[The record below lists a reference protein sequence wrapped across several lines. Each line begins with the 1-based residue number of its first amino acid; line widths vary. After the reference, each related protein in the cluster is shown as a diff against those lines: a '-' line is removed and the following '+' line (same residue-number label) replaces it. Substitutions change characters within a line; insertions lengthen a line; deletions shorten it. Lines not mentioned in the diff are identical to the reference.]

1 MAPHSKSK
9 RMTLRKKY
17 KIQRKVREHK
27 RKMRKQ
33 QKKQS
38 RTKKHEKEL
47 RIPNAFPYKE
57 QILEE
62 YAKQEQT
69 LKRIRLAN
77 KLKATAVTQE
87 DNSQDREEQIT
98 TQSSLE
104 DTQVE
109 AQVKGNIRR
118 HVKDFKQLVNQ
129 CDIILQVIDARDPLG
144 TRSMKAE
151 QYIMSNFGG
160 SKRIVLVLNKV
171 DMIPNSIATQWI
183 EYLSTFHPT
192 VPFCAA
198 HEKIRKKYTPHTE
211 SLMRLLKGFLSDK
224 HHHHSSS
231 LVMVGVVG
239 YPNVGK
245 SSLIN
250 CLHRSQVVETGPNP
264 GVTKHNQEIVIDQ
277 HIRFMD
283 CPGIVFMS
291 HEEDHHLS
299 LVIRNF
305 VSTQNVEDPF
315 PFIDAI
321 IDKVGVEKLTTQYN
335 IPIFSTRDEF
345 LALIAKKRG
354 KLQKGGALD
363 LQAAAHSILIDWSRG
378 KIPYYTSPPKDSSA
392 QVSACVVETYDPP
405 ISTA

>member
-33 QKKQS
+33 QKKQNTNKT
-38 RTKKHEKEL
+38 RKREREL
-47 RIPNAFPYKE
+47 CIPNSFPYKE
-57 QILEE
+57 QIVEE
-62 YAKQEQT
+62 YAKQEET

-77 KLKATAVTQE
+77 KLKQTMACNEE
-87 DNSQDREEQIT
+87 DNN
-98 TQSSLE
+98 QSSEKQVGIQSTLE

-109 AQVKGNIRR
+109 AQIKGNVRR
-118 HVKDFKQLVNQ
+118 HLKDFKQLVNQ
-129 CDIILQVIDARDPLG
+129 CDVILQVIDARDPLG

-151 QYIMSNFGG
+151 KHIMSNFGG
-160 SKRIVLVLNKV
+160 SKRIILVLNKV
-171 DMIPNSIATQWI
+171 DMIPNPIATQWI

-192 VPFCAA
+192 IPFCAA
-198 HEKIRKKYTPHTE
+198 HEKIRRKYTPHTE
-211 SLMRLLKGFLSDK
+211 SLMRLLKGILSEK
-224 HHHHSSS
+224 HSSS
-231 LVMVGVVG
+231 SSLLVGVVG

-264 GVTKHNQEIVIDQ
+264 GVTKHNQEVVIDQ

-291 HEEDHHLS
+291 SEENSHLS

-305 VSTQNVEDPF
+305 VSNQKVEDPF
-315 PFIDAI
+315 PFIDSI
-321 IDKVGVEKLTTQYN
+321 IDKVGVEKLTLQYN
-335 IPIFSTRDEF
+335 IPVFSSREEF

-363 LQAAAHSILIDWSRG
+363 LQAAAHSILLDWSRG
-378 KIPYYTSPPKDSSA
+378 KIPYYTLPPKDSSA
-392 QVSACVVETYDPP
+392 QVSACVVETLGSE
-405 ISTA
+405 IS